1 MADSTEKKTG
11 NGTAGP
17 DRAGDAGLLNDV
29 DEGLGQIQEKL
40 SDLRRQI
47 LSPFEKVEKLARE
60 QNQFGRR
67 LEKKVLQT
75 RALAYLSLGAAVLAL
90 VLSGWVL
97 GVHFHLQRTT
107 IRFQEQMAGMGKAL
121 WELRKDMPTADIEA
135 FREALAAV
143 DQKVDTLKTR
153 VEQLKQTREHRER
166 ILAEAKA
173 LEEDR
178 SERMQVR
185 LAVLD
190 DRVGVLEARLDTL
203 EVRQKE
209 AGPID
214 ASSEW
219 SVNLIS
225 FTKERYAQ
233 GVARSYA
240 RRGIP
245 ARVKAVTVKGRT
257 WYRLYVPGFQNQR
270 AAESYA
276 RMVED
281 TLRLKSVWI
290 SKT

>member
-60 QNQFGRR
+60 QNQIGRR

-107 IRFQEQMAGMGKAL
+107 VRFQEQMAGMGKEL
-121 WELRKDMPTADIEA
+121 WELKKDMPTADIEA
-135 FREALAAV
+135 FREALAAS

-153 VEQLKQTREHRER
+153 VEQLEQTREHWER
-166 ILAEAKA
+166 VLAEAKA

-185 LAVLD
+185 FAALD
-190 DRVGVLEARLDTL
+190 DRVGALEARLDTL

-225 FTKERYAQ
+225 FTKARYAR

-245 ARVKAVTVKGRT
+245 ARVKAVTVKGRI

-276 RMVED
+276 RMAGE

-290 SKT
+290 SKN

>member
-11 NGTAGP
+11 NGTTSP

-60 QNQFGRR
+60 QTQFGRR

-75 RALAYLSLGAAVLAL
+75 RTLASLCLGAAVLAL
-90 VLSGWVL
+90 VLSGLVL
-97 GVHFHLQRTT
+97 GVHFYLQRTT
-107 IRFQEQMAGMGKAL
+107 VDLQEQMAGMGKAL

-135 FREALAAV
+135 FREALAAA
-143 DQKVDTLKTR
+143 DQKVDALKTR
-153 VEQLKQTREHRER
+153 VEQLKQTREDRER
-166 ILAEAKA
+166 VLAEAKA

-178 SERMQVR
+178 SERMQAR
-185 LAVLD
+185 LASLD

-203 EVRQKE
+203 DVRQTA

-225 FTKERYAQ
+225 FTKERYAR

-245 ARVKAVTVKGRT
+245 AKVKRVTVGDQP
-257 WYRLYVPGFQNQR
+257 WYRLYVSGFDNPE
-270 AAESYA
+270 AAEAYA
-276 RMVED
+276 RVAEE
-281 TLRLKSVWI
+281 TLRLNSVWI
-290 SKT
+290 SKN